1 MESPGNDEPESAE
14 SKEIDLPAL
23 VRAYPR
29 PVRPLVRLA
38 FWLEDRTG
46 LWRTFGPMLKHPVP
60 RKAGWMYVFGSA
72 TMMAFLIQV
81 ITGTVLATIYVPSTS
96 QAYGTLQYIT
106 HGAPLGRILRG
117 LHYYGASA
125 MVLLVGVHMVRV
137 YLTAAYKYPRAVN
150 WLTGIVLLFLTL
162 GLGFTGQLLRWD
174 QDGVWSVVVAA
185 ESAGRVPFVG
195 HYLAHLVMGGQT
207 VGGTTLSRF
216 FAIHVFFIP
225 GLIFGFLALHLFL
238 VLKHGISEP
247 PKSGEPVDPKTYRK
261 KYETLLKT
269 DGVPFWP
276 DAAWRDV
283 IFSFIVCLTV
293 LFLAIKFGAPE
304 LNKPPDPTEIHAV
317 PRPDW
322 YFFWFFS
329 LMALL
334 PHGSE
339 KYLLW
344 ILPMALVSVPTFLPI
359 LFNKGERSMAKRPW
373 APIIVLATVVTIV
386 ALWRLG
392 IQAPWTPHF
401 DTPPLAASVVHS
413 EDPVVQR
420 GAVLFRDKACLYCHL
435 VDGQGGI
442 RGPDLTHVADR
453 LSRDQIVLR
462 ISNGGYNM
470 PAFTYNMKAEEMNE
484 IVAFLESRAHDPSSE
499 HAAPGPKTS
508 VGIDT
513 GTDREK
519 LSLTGE

>member
-1 MESPGNDEPESAE
+1 MIPGVVQMESEDSDQPQSTDDGEPDHSAVIRE
-14 SKEIDLPAL
+14 YPAI
-23 VRAYPR
+23 
-29 PVRPLVRLA
+29 VRPLVRVA

-46 LWRTFGPMLKHPVP
+46 LWATLAPMLHHPVP

-72 TMMAFLIQV
+72 TMMAFIIQV
-81 ITGTVLATIYVPSTS
+81 VTGTALATIYVPSTS

-106 HGAPLGRILRG
+106 HGAAFGRILRG

-125 MVLLVGVHMVRV
+125 MVLLVGIHMARV

-174 QDGVWSVVVAA
+174 QDGVWSIVVAA
-185 ESAGRVPFVG
+185 VQAGRVPVVG
-195 HYLAHLVMGGQT
+195 RYLAQFVMGGET

-225 GLIFGFLALHLFL
+225 GMIFGFLFLHLYL

-247 PKSGEPVDPKTYRK
+247 PKTGEPVDPKTYRK
-261 KYETLLKT
+261 KYEALLQK

-283 IFSFIVCLTV
+283 IFSTLVCLTV
-293 LFLAIKFGAPE
+293 LVLAITVGPPE
-304 LNKPPDPTEIHAV
+304 LNKPPDPTQIHAV

-322 YFFWFFS
+322 YFFWYFS

-334 PHGSE
+334 PHGSD

-344 ILPMALVSVPTFLPI
+344 VLPMALVLVPTVLPL
-359 LFNKGERSMAKRPW
+359 LFNNGERSIAKRPW
-373 APIIVLATVVTIV
+373 APIIVLVTIV
-386 ALWRLG
+386 TIIALWRLG
-392 IQAPWTPHF
+392 LQAPWTPHF
-401 DTPPLAASVVHS
+401 DTPPLAAAIVDST
-413 EDPVVQR
+413 DPAVQR
-420 GAVLFRDKACLYCHL
+420 GARLFHDKACLYCHL

-453 LSRDQIVLR
+453 LTRDQLIWR

-470 PAFTYNMKAEEMNE
+470 PGYTYNLNGKELGDV
-484 IVAFLESRAHDPSSE
+484 IAFLDSRAGHTN
-499 HAAPGPKTS
+499 AS
-508 VGIDT
+508 VAT
-513 GTDREK
+513 AVP
-519 LSLTGE
+519 

>member
-1 MESPGNDEPESAE
+1 MEPQHEDNQPQADGDIDASA
-14 SKEIDLPAL
+14 IIARYPAPL
-23 VRAYPR
+23 R
-29 PVRPLVRLA
+29 PPLRVA

-46 LWRTFGPMLKHPVP
+46 LWAALGPMLQHPVP

-72 TMMAFLIQV
+72 TMMAFIIQV
-81 ITGTVLATIYVPSTS
+81 ITGTALATIYVPSTS
-96 QAYGTLQYIT
+96 QAYNTLQYIT
-106 HGAPLGRILRG
+106 HGAAVGRILRG
-117 LHYYGASA
+117 LHFYGASA
-125 MVLLVGVHMVRV
+125 MVLLVGIHMARV

-150 WLTGIVLLFLTL
+150 WLTGIVLLFLTI

-185 ESAGRVPFVG
+185 EQAGRVPLVG
-195 HYLAHLVMGGQT
+195 RYIAQFIMGGET

-225 GLIFGFLALHLFL
+225 GMIFGFLALHLFL

-247 PKSGEPVDPKTYRK
+247 PKSGDPVDPKTYRK
-261 KYETLLKT
+261 NYEALLKR

-283 IFSFIVCLTV
+283 IFSTLVCLTIV
-293 LFLAIKFGAPE
+293 VLAIAVGPPD
-304 LNKPPDPTEIHAV
+304 LNKPPDPTQIDAV

-322 YFFWFFS
+322 YFFWYFS

-334 PHGSE
+334 PHGSD

-344 ILPMALVSVPTFLPI
+344 VLPLLLVLVPAVLPL
-359 LFNKGERSMAKRPW
+359 LFNKGERTIAKRPW
-373 APIIVLATVVTIV
+373 APIIVLITVVTII

-392 IQAPWTPHF
+392 IEAPWTPHF
-401 DTPPLAASVVHS
+401 DTPPLAVALVHS
-413 EDPVVQR
+413 SDPAVEH
-420 GAVLFRDKACLYCHL
+420 GARLFHDKACLYCHL

-442 RGPDLTHVADR
+442 RGPDLTNVARR
-453 LSRDQIVLR
+453 LTREQLIWR

-470 PAFTYNMKAEEMNE
+470 PGFTYNLTGKEMSDL
-484 IVAFLESRAHDPSSE
+484 IAFLESRTPQENRLPSVTSISSPN
-499 HAAPGPKTS
+499 ATS
-508 VGIDT
+508 VATAAGDS
-513 GTDREK
+513 K
-519 LSLTGE
+519 

>member
-1 MESPGNDEPESAE
+1 MKSPGSEASQSA
-14 SKEIDLPAL
+14 DDDQTDRTAL
-23 VRAYPR
+23 VRAYPL
-29 PVRPLVRLA
+29 VARPLVRLA

-46 LWRTFGPMLKHPVP
+46 LWNAIGPMLRHPVP

-72 TMMAFLIQV
+72 TLMAFLIQV
-81 ITGTVLATIYVPSTS
+81 TTGIALATIYVPSTS
-96 QAYGTLQYIT
+96 QAYSTLQYIT
-106 HGAPLGRILRG
+106 HDAPLGRILRG
-117 LHYYGASA
+117 LHVFGASA
-125 MVLLVGVHMVRV
+125 MILLVGIHMARV

-195 HYLAHLVMGGQT
+195 RYMAHFVLGGDT

-238 VLKHGISEP
+238 VLRHGISEP
-247 PKSGEPVDPKTYRK
+247 PKTGEPVDPKTYRK
-261 KYETLLKT
+261 NYESLLKRE
-269 DGVPFWP
+269 GVPFWP

-293 LFLAIKFGAPE
+293 LFLAIKVGPPE
-304 LNKPPDPTEIHAV
+304 LNKPPDPTEINAV

-334 PHGSE
+334 PHGSAE
-339 KYLLW
+339 YLLW
-344 ILPMALVSVPTFLPI
+344 VIPLALVLVPTFLPL
-359 LFNKGERSMAKRPW
+359 LFNKGERSIAKRPW
-373 APIIVLATVVTIV
+373 APIIVLATVATIA

-392 IQAPWTPHF
+392 IKAPWTPHF
-401 DTPPLAASVVHS
+401 DTPPLAASIVHS
-413 EDPVVQR
+413 DDPAVQR
-420 GAVLFRDKACLYCHL
+420 GAVLFHDKACLYCHL
-435 VDGQGGI
+435 VDGQGGF
-442 RGPDLTHVADR
+442 RGPDLTYVADR

-470 PAFTYNMKAEEMNE
+470 PAFTYNLKAEEMTD
-484 IVAFLESRAHDPSSE
+484 IIAFLESRAGNPSG
-499 HAAPGPKTS
+499 GPSASGSKAG
-508 VGIDT
+508 VGNDAGIDRKT
-513 GTDREK
+513 
-519 LSLTGE
+519 LSAKVP

>member
-1 MESPGNDEPESAE
+1 MESPASDEPQSVEAGE
-14 SKEIDLPAL
+14 MDRAAL
-23 VRAYPR
+23 IRAYPAI
-29 PVRPLVRLA
+29 VRPLVRLA

-46 LWRTFGPMLKHPVP
+46 LWKTFGPMLRHPVP

-81 ITGTVLATIYVPSTS
+81 LTGTALATIYVPSTS

-106 HGAPLGRILRG
+106 RGAPLGRILRG
-117 LHYYGASA
+117 MHFYGASA
-125 MVLLVGVHMVRV
+125 MVLLVGIHMARV
-137 YLTAAYKYPRAVN
+137 YLTASYKYPRAVN

-185 ESAGRVPFVG
+185 EQAGRVPFVG
-195 HYLAHLVMGGQT
+195 HYLAHLVMGGET

-238 VLKHGISEP
+238 VLQHGISEP

-261 KYETLLKT
+261 KYEELLKKE
-269 DGVPFWP
+269 GVPFWP

-283 IFSFIVCLTV
+283 IFSFIVCVTILV
-293 LFLAIKFGAPE
+293 LAIAVGPPN
-304 LNKPPDPTEIHAV
+304 LNKPPDPTQIDAV

-322 YFFWFFS
+322 YFFWYFS

-334 PHGSE
+334 PHGSAT
-339 KYLLW
+339 YLLW
-344 ILPMALVSVPTFLPI
+344 ILPLALVLVPTFVPV
-359 LFNKGERSMAKRPW
+359 LFSKGERSLKKRPW
-373 APIIVLATVVTIV
+373 APIIVLVTVVTIL

-401 DTPPLAASVVHS
+401 DTPPLAASIVHS
-413 EDPVVQR
+413 NDLAVQR
-420 GAVLFRDKACLYCHL
+420 GAVLFHDKACLYCHM
-435 VDGQGGI
+435 VDDQGGL
-442 RGPDLTHVADR
+442 RGPNLTYVADR
-453 LSRDQIVLR
+453 LTREQMIWR

-470 PAFTYNMKAEEMNE
+470 PGYTYNLNAKEMGDL
-484 IVAFLESRAHDPSSE
+484 VTFLKSRTHNP
-499 HAAPGPKTS
+499 
-508 VGIDT
+508 I
-513 GTDREK
+513 
-519 LSLTGE
+519 SLR